1 MESILKR
8 SLNDK
13 TALDMIYIK
22 KDGTISKRSV
32 VVHQINQDYIRAFC
46 FKSRQI
52 KTFCIENILAINPVD
67 LRRGKRNYA

>member
-32 VVHQINQDYIRAFC
+32 VVHQ
-46 FKSRQI
+46 
-52 KTFCIENILAINPVD
+52 
-67 LRRGKRNYA
+67 